1 MRRAVPIVVALA
13 ATLVGCGPRPEEP
26 VLAEFF
32 NASRL
37 RDRTALQK
45 IATTM
50 FDPAR
55 DGIITDFTVE
65 AVAAHDAG
73 GRATEDVSISAPV
86 KPLNGPT
93 VEKQLVVTLEK
104 DAAGLRS
111 GVKGRWI
118 VTGFRVDG
126 AVP

>member
-1 MRRAVPIVVALA
+1 MKRAAILVVVLA
-13 ATLVGCGPRPEEP
+13 AAAAGCGPKPEEP

-37 RDRTALQK
+37 RDRAALQK
-45 IATTM
+45 IATTI

-55 DGIITDFTVE
+55 DGIITDFTIKGVD
-65 AVAAHDAG
+65 AHDAG

-86 KPLNGPT
+86 KPMDGPT

-104 DAAGLRS
+104 DATGMRS

-126 AVP
+126 AAP